1 MSILPE
7 FLLNAY
13 DSICDSDIV
22 KNKNITLSTI
32 EEFVYYLNHS
42 IPKKYTPE
50 YTIYLFNRTKYKV
63 NRWKFIKDIHDTP
76 YKSMILWTNYKEIL
90 KHFDL
95 VQRFYLKWDKETN
108 QYIGD
113 LYDPSKSYKKDN
125 DSVEM
130 NLSVTEN
137 ETKHEDT
144 IKDKNEDKNKDNN
157 IDQEEENEEEVN
169 IHDQKKIEEY
179 MDDQDRL
186 LAYMQKKKKEMQ
198 EKMKATEEQ
207 NA

>member
-13 DSICDSDIV
+13 DSIYDSDIV
-22 KNKNITLSTI
+22 KNKNITVKTI
-32 EEFVYYLNHS
+32 DEFVYFLNQS

-95 VQRFYLKWDKETN
+95 VQRFYLKWDKESN
-108 QYIGD
+108 QYVGD
-113 LYDPSKSYKKDN
+113 LYDPSKSFKQESEETNVEDIKNNKEEVPSSTEGD
-125 DSVEM
+125 VEM
-130 NLSVTEN
+130 
-137 ETKHEDT
+137 D
-144 IKDKNEDKNKDNN
+144 
-157 IDQEEENEEEVN
+157 DQE
-169 IHDQKKIEEY
+169 KIEEY

-186 LAYMQKKKKEMQ
+186 FEYMQKKKKEMLESQ
-198 EKMKATEEQ
+198 EKESKEKQGE
-207 NA
+207 